1 MTLENRVAIISGAT
15 GVTGKLA
22 AMRLAEGG
30 AALALLGTD
39 QTRLN
44 QLALELNL
52 PEERILTHVA
62 DLTVADAVTRAAAAV
77 EAKFGRADILLHLVG
92 GWTGG
97 KSLIETPREDLQN
110 MLNQHLWTSFH
121 LTQAFLPALIRN
133 GWGRVIVVS
142 SPKAVKP
149 TTNTG
154 AYTIAKAAQENLIL
168 TIAEE
173 AAANGV
179 TANILQV
186 NAIDAQNTG
195 KGTSPET
202 LVKTILTLC
211 DENAAFTNGARIP
224 LF

>member
-30 AALALLGTD
+30 ASLALLGTD
-39 QTRLN
+39 QTRLD
-44 QLALELNL
+44 QLTLELNL

-62 DLTVADAVTRAAAAV
+62 DLTVPEAVAGAAAAV

-110 MLNQHLWTSFH
+110 MLNQHLWTSFY

-133 GWGRVIVVS
+133 GWGRVIVIS
-142 SPKAVKP
+142 SPQAIKP
-149 TTNTG
+149 SAKMG
-154 AYTIAKAAQENLIL
+154 AYAIAKAAQETLML

-173 AAANGV
+173 ATANGV

-186 NAIDAQNTG
+186 RAIDTKNTG

-211 DENAAFTNGARIP
+211 DEKAAVTNGARIP